1 MRAELS
7 ATRELEIARAQR
19 IAVNAWSMTSSLR
32 LAERLSRR
40 ARDFEQHQ
48 RGWK

>member
-19 IAVNAWSMTSSLR
+19 IGSERLVDDSSVR